1 MTSDIRELAD
11 PTITETEVRN
21 GGVAVIGSL
30 VKHFGE
36 RFTPYATARVV
47 GFRNTSPISKPF
59 ISVLV
64 EPFGPQ
70 TFYAEFLN
78 GEWGWDRTEL
88 VPADP
93 WMKGDD

>member
-1 MTSDIRELAD
+1 
-11 PTITETEVRN
+11 
-21 GGVAVIGSL
+21 
-30 VKHFGE
+30 
-36 RFTPYATARVV
+36 V
-47 GFRNTSPISKPF
+47 GFLNTSPISKPF